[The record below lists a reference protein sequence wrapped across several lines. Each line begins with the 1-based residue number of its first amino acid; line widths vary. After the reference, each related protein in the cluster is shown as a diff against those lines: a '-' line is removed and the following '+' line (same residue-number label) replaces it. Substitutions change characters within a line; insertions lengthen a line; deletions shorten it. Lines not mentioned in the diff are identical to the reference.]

1 MAVVEV
7 LKKLLPFLESRLDRE
22 DPEDVLPTLRRVEH
36 DVDRLKQQL
45 DLVVKDQGDIVA
57 ALHRI
62 ENRQSM

>member
-7 LKKLLPFLESRLDRE
+7 LKKLIPFLESRLDRE

-45 DLVVKDQGDIVA
+45 DVIVRDQGDIVA

>member
-7 LKKLLPFLESRLDRE
+7 LKKLIPFLESRLDRE

-45 DLVVKDQGDIVA
+45 DVIVRDQGDIVA

-62 ENRQSM
+62 ENRQM